1 MINNGS
7 NSDEFSLI
15 WFYVVKKGRKRRNV
29 PLNKSKVISCYKIWA
44 INKWISFMKFGSIF
58 KFLLFVRCS
67 LFNVHCNWKMVSL
80 SKYKTDAASNRW
92 VWESRRM
99 TWSSS
104 TQNSKMITMTNDKN
118 KPLTRMCLARE
129 IKKRKPSE
137 SHVKCFKLLR
147 QLTPAIKPICD
158 LDGNYK
164 FSSTFRSHSN
174 SEIVFLLL
182 SNGGI
187 SVVHAGKRKQLD
199 EINSFISSRLGIGGR
214 TRLSCK
220 NVKKNYQNYTARNEV
235 SGTALKSFT

>member
-1 MINNGS
+1 MSIVIERWLAYQNTKLTPLRIG
-7 NSDEFSLI
+7 EFGKVAEWREVLQ
-15 WFYVVKKGRKRRNV
+15 RKTQ
-29 PLNKSKVISCYKIWA
+29 
-44 INKWISFMKFGSIF
+44 KWS
-58 KFLLFVRCS
+58 
-67 LFNVHCNWKMVSL
+67 
-80 SKYKTDAASNRW
+80 RW
-92 VWESRRM
+92 
-99 TWSSS
+99 
-104 TQNSKMITMTNDKN
+104 QMTNDKN

-214 TRLSCK
+214 TRLRCK